1 VTAVVTVRPGADL
14 DTAALIADVRARKG
28 AHQAPK
34 TVERVAELPTTVV
47 GKIDK
52 KALRSRYWADGGRAV
67 H

>member
-1 VTAVVTVRPGADL
+1 V
-14 DTAALIADVRARKG
+14 IADVRARKG

-34 TVERVAELPTTVV
+34 TVEPVAELPTTVV

-52 KALRSRYWADGGRAV
+52 KALRHRYWVDGDRAV